1 MKRVRDTLE
10 FAAGW
15 LTLRPGERVIVARE
29 VVARRARVWVLDYIA
44 PVAWVMG

>member
-1 MKRVRDTLE
+1 MKRVRDTVE

-29 VVARRARVWVLDYIA
+29 VRSRKPRVWVLDYIA
-44 PVAWVMG
+44 AVMWVMG

>member
-15 LTLRPGERVIVARE
+15 LTLRPGERIIVARE
-29 VVARRARVWVLDYIA
+29 VRSRRVRHWVFDYIA
-44 PVAWVMG
+44 PRAWLLE